1 MNNFENTFMPITKE
15 DLIKRNIEQ
24 LDFVFVSGD
33 AYVDHPSF
41 AVAILG
47 RLLEKKGY
55 TVGVIPQPDWKDVEA
70 FKVLGKPKL
79 AFLVSAGAMDSM
91 VANYTANKHLLN
103 EACYSLCNLQPLNP
117 LHQHLLKMLTLVFLK
132 L

>member
-15 DLIKRNIEQ
+15 DLIKRNIVQ

-47 RLLEKKGY
+47 RLLEKNGY
-55 TVGVIPQPDWKDVEA
+55 TVGVIPQPDWKDVES

-79 AFLVSAGAMDSM
+79 AFLVSCHTNTTGL
-91 VANYTANKHLLN
+91 Y
-103 EACYSLCNLQPLNP
+103 LQL
-117 LHQHLLKMLTLVFLK
+117 
-132 L
+132 